1 MENIFISDYFRLGD
15 EFEKL
20 GVFDAI
26 INSDSCFYIN
36 INRLKNTTVPQFK
49 SSYSNINEFFMS
61 IVLLLDKSNEKG
73 DRFYREAQKKFNFPG
88 VKSINLG
95 HSKTGQDLGFGRTL
109 ANKTIS
115 DAYDI
120 IKAGC
125 KDPEIFHLVG
135 LFEKNVAA
143 DRLSDM
149 FATLIE
155 TDIRKYTLWV
165 NETLGIN
172 PAKYPEIEFKNGIA
186 INKYKKCEL
195 LYVPKDI
202 LHEIPVARQ
211 WCDIEYVIDENN
223 AIRNEINKIVGDK
236 WEDYSSKRKKK
247 FLFDNVFRNSEVCRN
262 VLEAYDNQT
271 VEEYNVMND
280 LNYAC
285 SFTFKTLKSK
295 GFLNFL
301 VNFSWRNRTSW
312 DVTLELLEY
321 FRYLIENKK
330 GWELIQG
337 YSTNKKEKMIQKLLQ
352 FSGEQICVQ
361 NNMDMSFEPNEGPGP
376 VDLKVSN
383 GNDKTIVEIKLSSN
397 PNYLHGYEN
406 QIEEYAKAEGC
417 SQRIYVYIK
426 NEDHP
431 QRDAKIE
438 QKYKDELRKGNN
450 PPELFIIDA
459 REKKSASIRWPNN

>member
-1 MENIFISDYFRLGD
+1 MEHIFISDYFRLGD
-15 EFEKL
+15 QLEKL

-26 INSDSCFYIN
+26 INSDSSFYIN
-36 INRLKNTTVPQFK
+36 INRLKNTNVPQFK
-49 SSYSNINEFFMS
+49 ASYEKINNFFME
-61 IVLLLDKSNEKG
+61 IVLLLDKSKEKG
-73 DRFYREAQKKFNFPG
+73 DRFYREALKNFNFHG

-135 LFEKNVAA
+135 LFEKNIAA

-155 TDIRKYTLWV
+155 TDIREYTLWV

-172 PAKYPEIEFKNGIA
+172 PGKYPKIEFKDGIA
-186 INKYKKCEL
+186 INKYKNCEL

-247 FLFDNVFRNSEVCRN
+247 FLLDNVFRNSEICRS

-271 VEEYNVMND
+271 IEEYNVMND
-280 LNYAC
+280 MDYVC
-285 SFTFKTLKSK
+285 SFVLKKLKTKE
-295 GFLNFL
+295 FLNRPI
-301 VNFSWRNRTSW
+301 NWPWRNRTSW
-312 DVTLELLEY
+312 EVTLELLEI
-321 FRYLIENKK
+321 FKDFIENNK
-330 GWELIQG
+330 GWELIKDIKE
-337 YSTNKKEKMIQKLLQ
+337 NKKEKA
-352 FSGEQICVQ
+352 VQ
-361 NNMDMSFEPNEGPGP
+361 RIIHACGKYLFKETNMDMSFEPDEGRGP

-383 GNDKTIVEIKLSSN
+383 GNDKTIIEIKLSSN
-397 PNYLHGYEN
+397 PKYMHGYEK
-406 QIEEYAKAEGC
+406 QIEEYARAEGC

-431 QRDAKIE
+431 QRDTKIE

-459 REKKSASIRWPNN
+459 REKKSASIR